1 MKMNATYPS
10 SQRNPITSSNRDT
23 QRVSKATA
31 QRKDNKGLFSW
42 LGELGKELLAWSAA
56 YGYMIAFIAFL
67 GWLAAL

>member
-10 SQRNPITSSNRDT
+10 PQRSPFINPSPDT
-23 QRVSKATA
+23 QLPSKATA
-31 QRKDNKGLFSW
+31 EKKNNKDSFAW
-42 LGELGKELLAWSAA
+42 LGELGQEVLAWSAA